1 MLLKFLRARSE
12 PGRTLNV
19 RQHPRQQVH
28 GQVRRR
34 PRVTGDAPSNKPLSS
49 DQAPGE
55 ETVQVNDQYAGDGPA
70 PAVNPLEHQ
79 QHQTGG

>member
-1 MLLKFLRARSE
+1 MTTDPTAK
-12 PGRTLNV
+12 
-19 RQHPRQQVH
+19 
-28 GQVRRR
+28 
-34 PRVTGDAPSNKPLSS
+34 KPLSS

-55 ETVQVNDQYAGDGPA
+55 ETVQVNDRYTGNGPA